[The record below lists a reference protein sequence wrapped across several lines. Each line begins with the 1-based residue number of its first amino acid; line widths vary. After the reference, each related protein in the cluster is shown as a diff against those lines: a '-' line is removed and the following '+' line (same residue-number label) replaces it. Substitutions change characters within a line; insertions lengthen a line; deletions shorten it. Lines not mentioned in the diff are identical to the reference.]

1 MKHIWSKKYFVGKV
15 ALFCIYANVFNL
27 WFDRRQ
33 QDSPVCFHIQTVV
46 TSLVMCSVTQMRL
59 TLCGP
64 TDCSLPGSSDCG
76 ISQARIVEP
85 FCHFLIQG
93 IFQTQGLSPPLLN
106 RQADSSP
113 PHHLGRLVTWHA
125 VENPTAHSREDERE
139 RGSNV
144 LGGITRKIALMPLK
158 ASLTTLGEP
167 LVCREQ
173 TSVYKRTEGRKSRFP
188 GVLFPTVNLSFF
200 TARPKGR
207 SKK

>member
-1 MKHIWSKKYFVGKV
+1 
-15 ALFCIYANVFNL
+15 
-27 WFDRRQ
+27 
-33 QDSPVCFHIQTVV
+33 
-46 TSLVMCSVTQMRL
+46 MCSVAQMCL
-59 TLCGP
+59 TLCSP
-64 TDCSLPGSSDCG
+64 TDCSLQGSSDYG

-93 IFQTQGLSPPLLN
+93 IFQTQGLGPPLLN
-106 RQADSSP
+106 CRRIL
-113 PHHLGRLVTWHA
+113 HHRTTWDATLHGTA
-125 VENPTAHSREDERE
+125 VENPTEHSQEDERE

-144 LGGITRKIALMPLK
+144 LGRITRKITLMPLK

-167 LVCREQ
+167 LVYREQ
-173 TSVYKRTEGRKSRFP
+173 TLVYKRTEGRKSRFP